1 MLHKATALCELTTA
15 DLDLATIL
23 VDIKRLESIS
33 VELECLI
40 ASALK
45 LPLL

>member
-1 MLHKATALCELTTA
+1 LTTA

-23 VDIKRLESIS
+23 VDIKRLESVTI
-33 VELECLI
+33 ELDALI